1 MMNAP
6 ETLAPGY
13 ERVIRPRRAWH
24 EIDWARL
31 FHYRDLLWI
40 LVRRDFIS
48 RYQQTILGPVWFV
61 LQPLITT
68 AVFTAVFARGLGTKT
83 DQVPPF
89 LFYLCGMLVW
99 SYFSNVLNASGSTFT
114 ANAAIFGKVYFPRV
128 IVPAAAVISNLIARG
143 VQVLTFLVVYAGHL
157 IFSAAARALVH
168 PDGWALALLPLLLV
182 QTAVLGLGC
191 GLLLSAASAKYR
203 DLQHAVPLLVQV
215 WMFATPI
222 IYPLSQLSPRAQ
234 WLAALN
240 PLTSIVEL
248 FRRAFF
254 GAGTVTPGHVALSV
268 GATLV
273 VLVAGF
279 AWFQKVERTVVDTV

>member
-1 MMNAP
+1 MNDP

-24 EIDWARL
+24 DIDWARL

-40 LVRRDFIS
+40 LVRRDFVS

-61 LQPLITT
+61 VQPLITT

-83 DQVPPF
+83 DRLPPF
-89 LFYLCGMLVW
+89 LFYLCGMLAW
-99 SYFSNVLNASGSTFT
+99 SYFSNVLNATGSTFT
-114 ANAAIFGKVYFPRV
+114 ANAAMFGKVYFPRV
-128 IVPAAAVISNLIARG
+128 IVPTAAVISNLIGFA
-143 VQVLTFLVVYAGHL
+143 VQALTFLVVYAGHWV
-157 IFSAAARALVH
+157 FSADVRAAIH
-168 PDGWALALLPLLLV
+168 PDPLALALLPLLLG

-222 IYPLSQLSPRAQ
+222 IYPLSELSPRAQ
-234 WLAALN
+234 WLAVLN
-240 PLTSIVEL
+240 PLTSIVEI

-254 GAGTVTPGHVALSV
+254 GVGTVTPGHVALSV

-273 VLVAGF
+273 LLMVGF
-279 AWFQKVERTVVDTV
+279 TWFQKVERTVVDTV